1 MNDKNKITVLY
12 ISKYINVTWFY
23 MENLLDIA
31 RFGMLFYEILII
43 AYRPQVLT
51 FDLLSKYGITALKY
65 GLSVRFLS

>member
-12 ISKYINVTWFY
+12 ISKYINVTRFY

-31 RFGMLFYEILII
+31 RFGMLFYDILII

-51 FDLLSKYGITALKY
+51 FDLLSK
-65 GLSVRFLS
+65 

>member
-31 RFGMLFYEILII
+31 RFGMLFYDILII

-51 FDLLSKYGITALKY
+51 FDLLSK
-65 GLSVRFLS
+65 